1 MSNWEDIFNFN
12 DQLTEEE
19 RLIQSSTNEYCQKSL
34 MPRILE
40 ANRSESFDKEIYK
53 ELGSLGLL
61 GAPIDGYGCAGTNYV
76 TYGFIGK
83 ITECKT
89 DEQFLETE
97 TLVPMKHEK
106 MPGLL
111 TVNSPIKISDE
122 PKKQPYRAPI
132 LGEHTQEILK
142 GLGFDENK
150 ITKLKETG
158 AIEY

>member
-61 GAPIDGYGCAGTNYV
+61 GALLMDTVVRALIM
-76 TYGFIGK
+76 
-83 ITECKT
+83 
-89 DEQFLETE
+89 FL
-97 TLVPMKHEK
+97 M
-106 MPGLL
+106 GLL
-111 TVNSPIKISDE
+111 LERSKEWIQVT
-122 PKKQPYRAPI
+122 
-132 LGEHTQEILK
+132 
-142 GLGFDENK
+142 GLHIAF
-150 ITKLKETG
+150 KLL
-158 AIEY
+158 